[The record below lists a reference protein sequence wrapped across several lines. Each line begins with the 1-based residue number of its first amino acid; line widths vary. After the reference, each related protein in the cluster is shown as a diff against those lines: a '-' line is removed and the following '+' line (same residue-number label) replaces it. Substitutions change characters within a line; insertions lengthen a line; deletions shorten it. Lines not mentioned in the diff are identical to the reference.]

1 MTMTQAPQGPQ
12 TTMHPYPLLPARGVM
27 DANLKSIDTFV
38 ACQTTLKHAT
48 DGTSSVDAP
57 NGAETKC
64 DASVA
69 DFAEL
74 KREGTSLLIMHT
86 TNKFRTWYKCFDEIG
101 AECIFT
107 ALSCTKPKG

>member
-1 MTMTQAPQGPQ
+1 
-12 TTMHPYPLLPARGVM
+12 MHLYPLLPVRGVM
-27 DANLKSIDTFV
+27 NANLKLIDTFI
-38 ACQTTLKHAT
+38 ACRTTLTRAT
-48 DGTSSVDAP
+48 DGTSSVEAP
-57 NGAETKC
+57 NGAGTKRV
-64 DASVA
+64 ASVA

-86 TNKFRTWYKCFDEIG
+86 TNKFRTWYKCFDKIG